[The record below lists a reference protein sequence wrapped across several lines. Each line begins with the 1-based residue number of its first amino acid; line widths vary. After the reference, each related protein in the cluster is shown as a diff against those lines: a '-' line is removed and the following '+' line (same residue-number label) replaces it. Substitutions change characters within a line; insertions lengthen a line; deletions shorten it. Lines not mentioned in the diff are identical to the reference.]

1 MLKRWCRTGEE
12 SLVSLPFLSS
22 LPTIKNKEGFM
33 FYDKKTLEC
42 LEGIEK
48 KLNSILVVLKSM
60 RVKSASEKG
69 EK

>member
-1 MLKRWCRTGEE
+1 
-12 SLVSLPFLSS
+12 
-22 LPTIKNKEGFM
+22 M

-48 KLNSILVVLKSM
+48 KLNSILVVLKAM

>member
-1 MLKRWCRTGEE
+1 MFKD
-12 SLVSLPFLSS
+12 
-22 LPTIKNKEGFM
+22 KEI
-33 FYDKKTLEC
+33 LEC

-48 KLNSILVVLKSM
+48 KLNSILVILKSM